1 MDSLDDVTLDIFFLD
16 MKNLWD
22 LLVAD
27 NLDIGVASAQSSG
40 NSLNLNSSLE
50 ISMRYSSIF
59 QQFLV

>member
-27 NLDIGVASAQSSG
+27 NLDIRVASAQSSG
-40 NSLNLNSSLE
+40 DSLNFNSSLE